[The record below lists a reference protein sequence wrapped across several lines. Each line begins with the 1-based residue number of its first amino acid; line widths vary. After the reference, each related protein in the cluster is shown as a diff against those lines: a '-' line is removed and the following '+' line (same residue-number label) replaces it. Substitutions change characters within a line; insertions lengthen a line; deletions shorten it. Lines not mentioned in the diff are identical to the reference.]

1 MSTPSQ
7 FQKPRGGDG
16 LGYEITG
23 GYSSVNGEGRRRL
36 LVRELDRVF
45 VEQGWPDI
53 TVNPEA
59 APGGGVSYTPDI
71 SAGYEDS
78 IVRVDL
84 LVPTFL
90 QPGGKDRIQLNV
102 ANGQNWSQQVLE
114 IVLVYVANW
123 ARDLVRP

>member
-1 MSTPSQ
+1 MNSPSQ
-7 FQKPRGGDG
+7 FQKPRGDG

-36 LVRELDRVF
+36 LIRELDRVLS
-45 VEQGWPDI
+45 EQGWPDI
-53 TVNPEA
+53 SVDPDA
-59 APGGGVSYTPDI
+59 QPGGGVSYKPDV

-90 QPGGKDRIQLNV
+90 QPSGKDRIEMNV
-102 ANGQNWSQQVLE
+102 PPGQNWSQAVLE
-114 IVLVYVANW
+114 IVLVFVANW